1 MYRRINEDIYQDY
14 NFLYKWVNENLPTFI
29 KSNRELVD
37 AYENLSLADEI
48 FGRIR
53 KNQYWGLLPYFYD
66 LFAGGVALSRKETP
80 EAKGFRRV
88 VFPRY
93 SAGGFFSLTNS
104 QKELVNKLNK
114 KYEISQIDF
123 IQNLLPFLKI
133 LCGSSRKQLKN
144 ISDWLDL
151 DAKEKKLL
159 K

>member
-1 MYRRINEDIYQDY
+1 MN
-14 NFLYKWVNENLPTFI
+14 
-29 KSNRELVD
+29 

-53 KNQYWGLLPYFYD
+53 INQYWSLLPYFFD
-66 LFAGGVALSRKETP
+66 LFAGGVALSRNKTP
-80 EAKGFRRV
+80 EAKGYRRV

-93 SAGGFFSLTNS
+93 SSGGFFSLTNT
-104 QKELVNKLNK
+104 QKDVVEKLNK

-133 LCGSSRKQLKN
+133 LCGTSRKQLKN